1 MGEIMEDNQGSDV
14 EDAFIQRIVAV
25 LRRRKELSFVES
37 VREYRQIEVEFVE
50 RAGENE
56 SKALETKR
64 ITSHHLLMEAER
76 SKQSHEICEPIWNE
90 LVQRGF
96 SNITQRDTMSSFYA
110 RCCQHNGEFDAGI
123 EVLESRIAELE
134 RLLQDQTLTP
144 DDRFYCE
151 ENIRMH
157 SEMRDELKAGIRK

>member
-56 SKALETKR
+56 AKALETKR
-64 ITSHHLLMEAER
+64 ITS
-76 SKQSHEICEPIWNE
+76 P
-90 LVQRGF
+90 
-96 SNITQRDTMSSFYA
+96 
-110 RCCQHNGEFDAGI
+110 
-123 EVLESRIAELE
+123 
-134 RLLQDQTLTP
+134 
-144 DDRFYCE
+144 
-151 ENIRMH
+151 
-157 SEMRDELKAGIRK
+157 